1 MYNLFS
7 KKFTTS
13 VSGDHRISAAVFKS
27 VLLVVQ
33 QNTFFNI
40 MQWNHLAPLIRKEF
54 TDSHIAKQFTCGRTK
69 TAAIVNCIGDYF
81 FENLKDNMQN
91 LRFSPMLDGS
101 NDTGIQKNVSSYCS
115 YS

>member
-40 MQWNHLAPLIRKEF
+40 MQWNHLKSLLIAILQNNLHAAEQKPQQSSTALVTIF
-54 TDSHIAKQFTCGRTK
+54 LK
-69 TAAIVNCIGDYF
+69 T
-81 FENLKDNMQN
+81 
-91 LRFSPMLDGS
+91 
-101 NDTGIQKNVSSYCS
+101 
-115 YS
+115 